1 MKKIIYSFIFIL
13 IVSGVVYLHFFRNN
27 ENVTIN
33 KLDETAKS
41 YLDEVLPRI
50 IANWTIEELNKQA
63 SPRLLEH
70 LKQQPKFANELSKLN
85 QLGKLRNYRGAEG
98 YVKTVETINNRRTT
112 LGYYKAVA
120 DYEKAS
126 IYLTIKLI
134 WVDNQWRILE
144 FKANT
149 PVRLR

>member
-27 ENVTIN
+27 ENITIN